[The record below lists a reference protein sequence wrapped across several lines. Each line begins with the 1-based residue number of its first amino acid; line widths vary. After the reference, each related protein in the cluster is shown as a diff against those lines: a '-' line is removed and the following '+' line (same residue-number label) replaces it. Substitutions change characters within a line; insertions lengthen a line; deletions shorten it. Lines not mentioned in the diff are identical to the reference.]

1 MQFAKF
7 LALAAIVA
15 VLAPSG
21 SMQPA
26 SAENYLCR
34 QQFALCTSAPC
45 IPQPGSTKVAMCTCD
60 VEDGPSVAT
69 VPCDTV
75 KPSTDEYGVRT
86 VYSQYSPKQWQQ
98 GKKTLTCASGAP
110 WTWCLNKICTVDP
123 ANPKKAIC
131 ACDIVRTGASVTA
144 GGNCNTG
151 TCNTAYWSAAPADAF
166 ADGTDFFM
174 KSLNIKKS
182 PVQACPTR

>member
-15 VLAPSG
+15 VLAPFG

-60 VEDGPSVAT
+60 VKDG
-69 VPCDTV
+69 
-75 KPSTDEYGVRT
+75 
-86 VYSQYSPKQWQQ
+86 
-98 GKKTLTCASGAP
+98 
-110 WTWCLNKICTVDP
+110 
-123 ANPKKAIC
+123 
-131 ACDIVRTGASVTA
+131 
-144 GGNCNTG
+144 
-151 TCNTAYWSAAPADAF
+151 PADAF